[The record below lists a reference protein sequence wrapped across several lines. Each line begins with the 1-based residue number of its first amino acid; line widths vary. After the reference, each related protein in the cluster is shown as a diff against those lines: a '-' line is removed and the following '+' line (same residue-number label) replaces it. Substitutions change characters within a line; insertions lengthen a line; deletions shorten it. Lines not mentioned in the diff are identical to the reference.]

1 MIRRPP
7 RSTLFPYMT
16 LFRSGVAGL
25 LARCRQRSRLIRG
38 SIAWQNLLEE
48 EMMDGQFLIENCS
61 ELFRLVCP
69 LSWDQLQ
76 RTEETNV
83 RLCGLCKKNVYF
95 CTSVEEIQSHSL
107 AEDCIA

>member
-1 MIRRPP
+1 
-7 RSTLFPYMT
+7 
-16 LFRSGVAGL
+16 
-25 LARCRQRSRLIRG
+25 
-38 SIAWQNLLEE
+38 
-48 EMMDGQFLIENCS
+48 MDGQFLIENCS

-107 AEDCIA
+107 AEDCIAVCVKRGVKITDPGPMIGQPKRITALGPATGITN